1 MRRAHRPTWHR
12 TAWLVAG
19 LVLIAIVLGIY
30 HQGLSPLHQV
40 RDQAISIAEK
50 KAKVQSVSAFY
61 WDRQRESYLTV
72 AGTTTKKQKVYVL
85 IRQKNGR
92 VTVLSQRAGITRQTA
107 ISQATASYSPK
118 KILTVGLSKRGK
130 KFVWDVGYRTKSG
143 KLGYVTYDF
152 KSGDELFAV
161 ANL

>member
-19 LVLIAIVLGIY
+19 IVLIVIVLGIY
-30 HQGLSPLHQV
+30 HRGLSPMQQV
-40 RDQAISIAEK
+40 RRDAITIAEK
-50 KAKVQSVSAFY
+50 KAKIQTVDAFY

-72 AGTTTKKQKVYVL
+72 AGTNTKKKPIFVL

-92 VTVLSQRAGITRQTA
+92 VTILSQHAGISRQTA
-107 ISQATASYSPK
+107 IAQATASYSPK
-118 KILTVGLSKRGK
+118 KILSVGLSKRGK